1 MTDRKVNR
9 IVRIH
14 IRNVLGIEELEVEP
28 GHVNVIEGG
37 NGEGKTSFLAALL
50 TLEGGGFDATLVRDG
65 AETAEVVF
73 VLDDETEIATTIRR
87 DGSGARKVKH
97 PDFGTIGRAQTF
109 LRGIANPLTL
119 NPVSMLTAK
128 GPERTRVLLEALP
141 MEVPV
146 EELRAALAAFLPGL
160 DGIELEGHALEV
172 IDEVRKRVFDE
183 RTAINRVAKD
193 KQTTADQLRESL
205 PETVEDP
212 ATIRTSIAANR
223 ETERGLRAELQARR
237 EVHEAA
243 ARTELEETNRRA
255 SASVGE
261 MEAGIEARRQA
272 IREEI
277 TDLRGA
283 LAELDVESE
292 RSAGEFRT
300 THEGRR
306 REILAFESTAKD
318 EDRAE
323 YTPKIKEIELER
335 VVLTERLE
343 HAGGHAKALA
353 IFEDVSSEASSN
365 RTQSGKLTAALA
377 QVDAIKLALSAQIPI
392 AGVSV
397 EDGELKVDGHP
408 FHRANR
414 ARQIQVVV
422 EAARLRAGKL
432 PILCVDGLECL
443 EPEVFADFVAALK
456 ASDPPVQGFLTRVTE
471 GPLDVH
477 ALEGSA

>member
-1 MTDRKVNR
+1 
-9 IVRIH
+9 
-14 IRNVLGIEELEVEP
+14 
-28 GHVNVIEGG
+28 
-37 NGEGKTSFLAALL
+37 
-50 TLEGGGFDATLVRDG
+50 
-65 AETAEVVF
+65 
-73 VLDDETEIATTIRR
+73 
-87 DGSGARKVKH
+87 
-97 PDFGTIGRAQTF
+97 
-109 LRGIANPLTL
+109 
-119 NPVSMLTAK
+119 MLTAK

-223 ETERGLRAELQARR
+223 ETERRLRAELQARR

-272 IREEI
+272 IRKEI
-277 TDLRGA
+277 ADLRGA
-283 LAELDVESE
+283 LAELNVESE
-292 RSAGEFRT
+292 RSAGKFRT

-318 EDRAE
+318 EDQAE
-323 YTPKIKEIELER
+323 YQPKIKEIELER

-365 RTQSGKLTAALA
+365 RTQSGKLTTALA

-422 EAARLRAGKL
+422 AAARLRAGKL